1 MKTLRKV
8 HKGSESGCC
17 ECYMLCGLFKILF
30 GYSCCQCFKVSD
42 GSEKKTKENAKETAE
57 KWENLCSNEII
68 PIAQRDLDKMVKKYV
83 RYRYSH
89 KHYCFRKR
97 GERCSHYKTTKWE
110 RLLQHPV
117 LYLLKL
123 NFAEAKKNI
132 DVEKC
137 QNNIMYPL
145 EFIFQEGF
153 QETNKKLKAFEN
165 IKESLASKTKNICLV
180 IKNLPSGNYGDF
192 QDEEKSLAEMILA
205 LHSFHDVPLIYNVR

>member
-132 DVEKC
+132 DVEES
-137 QNNIMYPL
+137 QNKKMYPL
-145 EFIFQEGF
+145 KFIFQEGF
-153 QETNKKLKAFEN
+153 QDKHKKLKVFEN
-165 IKESLASKTKNICLV
+165 IEESLGSKTKKICLV
-180 IKNLPSGNYGDF
+180 IENVPRGNYGEF
-192 QDEEKSLAEMILA
+192 QDKEKSLAEMILQI
-205 LHSFHDVPLIYNVR
+205 HSFYDVPLIYNVR